1 MRFGYILS
9 LAAAMF
15 TAVRGADLEG
25 YAAYGGTTGGAG
37 GSTTRVSTLSALTAA
52 VAGDSPKIVIL
63 TASLSGSAIVKVGS
77 NTSLYGASGSVT
89 LTGIGIRII
98 NVSNVIVRNLK
109 IAKVLA
115 DTGDAIGIQ
124 AASKVWID
132 HCDLSSDMS
141 HDKDYYDGLTDITH
155 GATYV
160 TVSWS
165 YLHDHWKTMLIGHS
179 DSNSSEDTAMTV
191 TVHHNYFKNVNSRGP
206 SFRFGKGHVFNNYYE
221 NMSDGI
227 NTRVG
232 AQLLV
237 QNNVWSGTC
246 SKALYSTDGGY
257 AVASG
262 NDFGSC
268 SSGNT
273 ATAGSLKS
281 VPYSFTL
288 TSTSSVKSTVTSG
301 AGAKLSF

>member
-206 SFRFGKGHVFNNYYE
+206 SFRFGKG
-221 NMSDGI
+221 
-227 NTRVG
+227 
-232 AQLLV
+232 Q
-237 QNNVWSGTC
+237 
-246 SKALYSTDGGY
+246 
-257 AVASG
+257 
-262 NDFGSC
+262 
-268 SSGNT
+268 
-273 ATAGSLKS
+273 
-281 VPYSFTL
+281 
-288 TSTSSVKSTVTSG
+288 
-301 AGAKLSF
+301 

>member
-1 MRFGYILS
+1 
-9 LAAAMF
+9 
-15 TAVRGADLEG
+15 
-25 YAAYGGTTGGAG
+25 
-37 GSTTRVSTLSALTAA
+37 
-52 VAGDSPKIVIL
+52 
-63 TASLSGSAIVKVGS
+63 
-77 NTSLYGASGSVT
+77 
-89 LTGIGIRII
+89 
-98 NVSNVIVRNLK
+98 
-109 IAKVLA
+109 
-115 DTGDAIGIQ
+115 
-124 AASKVWID
+124 
-132 HCDLSSDMS
+132 
-141 HDKDYYDGLTDITH
+141 
-155 GATYV
+155 
-160 TVSWS
+160 
-165 YLHDHWKTMLIGHS
+165 
-179 DSNSSEDTAMTV
+179 
-191 TVHHNYFKNVNSRGP
+191 
-206 SFRFGKGHVFNNYYE
+206 
-221 NMSDGI
+221 MSDGI

-273 ATAGSLKS
+273 ATAGSLQS